1 MSGSV
6 DTGMAKPLDPHQKN
20 HTAHKTAAR
29 AETQHQRYPTVRRL
43 GRERGRA
50 EGPKI
55 AEHVECLGGE
65 VSGEGACG
73 SGVDD
78 VLDLQIWGAVGA
90 WG

>member
-1 MSGSV
+1 
-6 DTGMAKPLDPHQKN
+6 MATPLDPHQEN
-20 HTAHKTAAR
+20 YTAHKTAAR
-29 AETQHQRYPTVRRL
+29 AETQHQRSSTIWRL

-50 EGPKI
+50 KASEI

-78 VLDLQIWGAVGA
+78 VLDLQIWDAVGA